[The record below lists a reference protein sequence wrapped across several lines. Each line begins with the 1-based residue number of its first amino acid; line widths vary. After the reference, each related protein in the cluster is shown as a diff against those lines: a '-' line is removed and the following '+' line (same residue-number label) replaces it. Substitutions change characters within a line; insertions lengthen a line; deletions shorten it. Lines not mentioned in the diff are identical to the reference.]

1 MNKLTKDI
9 AKWLGIDIE
18 MAAKVQTQM
27 SVYWGADFSED
38 STASLKMMAKMAYAE
53 MISCVS

>member
-18 MAAKVQTQM
+18 MAAKVQTEM

-38 STASLKMMAKMAYAE
+38 STASLKMTAKLAYAG
-53 MISCVS
+53 MISCVK

>member
-9 AKWLGIDIE
+9 AKWLKIDLE
-18 MAAKVQTQM
+18 LAAKVQTEM

-38 STASLKMMAKMAYAE
+38 STASLKMTAKLAYAE
-53 MISCVS
+53 MIA

>member
-9 AKWLGIDIE
+9 AKWLKIDLE
-18 MAAKVQTQM
+18 LAAKVQTEM

-38 STASLKMMAKMAYAE
+38 GTASLKMTAKLAYAG
-53 MISCVS
+53 MISCVK

>member
-1 MNKLTKDI
+1 MNRLTQNI

-18 MAAKVQTQM
+18 LAAKVQTEM
-27 SVYWGADFSED
+27 SAYWGADFSEE
-38 STASLKMMAKMAYAE
+38 STASLKMTAKLAYAG